1 MIAFTRRILGSSA
14 TPLPFG
20 EPYPDGV
27 RLKNAS
33 VLITG
38 ASSGIGEAAALAFA
52 RKGARLAL
60 CARRIDRLQD
70 VAQRCRA
77 AGAPAVTIRRVDVVN
92 PAEARG
98 FVSGALRDFESIDVL
113 VNNAGSG
120 WTGRLWEMPEDE
132 VRRMVETNLLGC
144 VWMIQGALPQMIAS
158 GRGVVINVSSV
169 AGFRAS
175 PYSALYSATKHALTG
190 LSHALRGEL
199 SGTGVKV
206 CAVYPYITDT
216 EFFTRTAA
224 PIGPM
229 YPARWVAN
237 LIVRTAQY
245 PRRDAIVAPL
255 RLAHLVEPLLG
266 GLLDHTIGEARRQ
279 NAPELAGRPAP
290 PPSPSEPPQP
300 PA

>member
-1 MIAFTRRILGSSA
+1 M
-14 TPLPFG
+14 
-20 EPYPDGV
+20 

-38 ASSGIGEAAALAFA
+38 ASSGIGEAAALAFGK
-52 RKGARLAL
+52 KGARLAL

-70 VAQRCRA
+70 VAQRCRS
-77 AGAPAVTIRRVDVVN
+77 AGSPAVTIRRADVGK
-92 PAEARG
+92 ADEARA
-98 FVSGALRDFESIDVL
+98 FVSGALRDFESVDIL

-120 WTGRLWEMPEDE
+120 WTGRLWEMPEDA
-132 VRRMVETNLLGC
+132 VRQVIETNLLGC
-144 VWMIQGALPQMIAS
+144 IWTMQGVLPAMVAAR
-158 GRGVVINVSSV
+158 RGVIINISSV

-175 PYSALYSATKHALTG
+175 PYSAVYSATKHALTG

-255 RLAHLVEPLLG
+255 RLVHLAEPLFG
-266 GLLDHTIGEARRQ
+266 GLLDHTLGEARRH
-279 NAPELAGRPAP
+279 NAPELAGRPLPPAP
-290 PPSPSEPPQP
+290 GMEPPDP
-300 PA
+300 PG

>member
-1 MIAFTRRILGSSA
+1 
-14 TPLPFG
+14 
-20 EPYPDGV
+20 V
-27 RLKNAS
+27 RLKNAA

-52 RKGARLAL
+52 KKGSRLAL

-77 AGAPAVTIRRVDVVN
+77 AGSPMVTIRRADVGNAV
-92 PAEARG
+92 EARA
-98 FVSGALRDFESIDVL
+98 FVSGALRAFESIDVL

-132 VRRMVETNLLGC
+132 VRHMVETNLLGC
-144 VWMIQGALPQMIAS
+144 VWTIQGALPAMISAR
-158 GRGVVINVSSV
+158 RGVVINVSSV

-175 PYSALYSATKHALTG
+175 PYSALYTATKHALTG

-237 LIVRTAQY
+237 LIVRTARY

-255 RLAHLVEPLLG
+255 RLVHLAEPLLG
-266 GLLDHTIGEARRQ
+266 GLLDHAIGEARRQ

-290 PPSPSEPPQP
+290 PLPESEPPQP

>member
-1 MIAFTRRILGSSA
+1 M
-14 TPLPFG
+14 
-20 EPYPDGV
+20 
-27 RLKNAS
+27 RLKNAA

-52 RKGARLAL
+52 KRGARLAL
-60 CARRIDRLQD
+60 CARRTDRLQD
-70 VAQRCRA
+70 VASRCRA
-77 AGAPAVTIRRVDVVN
+77 AGAAEVTVRRADIGK
-92 PAEARG
+92 AEEARA
-98 FVSGALRDFESIDVL
+98 FVSGALRDFDSIDVL
-113 VNNAGSG
+113 VNNAGVG
-120 WTGRLWEMPEDE
+120 WTGRLWEMPEDD
-132 VRRMVETNLLGC
+132 VRQLVDTNLLGC
-144 VWMIQGALPQMIAS
+144 VWTIQAALPAMIAAR
-158 GRGVVINVSSV
+158 RGVIINISSV

-175 PYSALYSATKHALTG
+175 PYSALYAATKHALTG

-216 EFFTRTAA
+216 EFFTRTIA
-224 PIGPM
+224 PMGPM

-237 LIVRTAQY
+237 LVVRTARF

-255 RLAHLVEPLLG
+255 RLLHLAEPLIG

-279 NAPELAGRPAP
+279 NAPELSGRPPSQRDPETP
-290 PPSPSEPPQP
+290 PP